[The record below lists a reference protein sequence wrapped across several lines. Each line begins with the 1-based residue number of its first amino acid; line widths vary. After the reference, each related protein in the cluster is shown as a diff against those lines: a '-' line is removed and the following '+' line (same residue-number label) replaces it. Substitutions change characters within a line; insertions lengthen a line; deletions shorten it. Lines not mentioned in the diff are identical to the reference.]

1 MLGPVT
7 LWLLQSPSGGFS
19 FVATVFFIQ
28 ETPIGMGVIYPR
40 VTPGAYQ
47 EVASFGSLTSVFTAC
62 ELLDTL

>member
-1 MLGPVT
+1 MD
-7 LWLLQSPSGGFS
+7 
-19 FVATVFFIQ
+19 
-28 ETPIGMGVIYPR
+28 VIYPR